1 MQKILLLLFSF
12 LMLQNVNGQTEKW
25 SMQFHLND
33 SVDAVFE
40 VLLEHS
46 DEGNMGLTIENG
58 GELIYLN
65 QIEGQEFPGFLF
77 PYFESKIEWNPADK
91 GDMAWKGWFV
101 KKGGKP
107 VYFDAQRMAN
117 VVLEEFWKD
126 SNSGEPISI
135 SEGPLLFRQKVTFE
149 PGTPDAY
156 QAIGLFQ
163 LYGGGKCTGTFLTE
177 TGDYRFLKG
186 TWDFNHIQ
194 MQCLDGAHLFCFTAD
209 VAHEEGAFYNGRF
222 YSGNTY
228 SEKWEG
234 EESADFELRDPEH
247 LVHLKKGH
255 EQEVFSF
262 QAMDLQGNMKIFGA
276 EDWKGKLSIIQLMGT
291 WCPNCT
297 DEGRVMAAMHK
308 KYEAKGLQII
318 PVAFERSD
326 DIAENKRMI
335 QKQMAQLNCGYE
347 AYVGRA
353 EGKGKE
359 RAQNVFPQ
367 LEKVM
372 AFPTMIV
379 VNSEGKVIHVH
390 TGFNGPATGAYHTK
404 EILQLEKLIQ
414 QGLPK

>member
-1 MQKILLLLFSF
+1 MKPKIFLFLSLF
-12 LMLQNVNGQTEKW
+12 ITIMGQAQTESWK
-25 SMQFHLND
+25 MKFHLND
-33 SVDAVFE
+33 TVDAVFD
-40 VLLEHS
+40 VILEHGES
-46 DEGNMGLTIENG
+46 TMGMTIENG
-58 GELIYLN
+58 GESIYLHS
-65 QIEGQEFPGFLF
+65 IEGQEYPGFLF
-77 PYFESKIEWNPADK
+77 PYFDTKIEWNPSDK
-91 GDMAWKGWFV
+91 GDMAWKGWFI

-107 VYFDAQRMAN
+107 VYFDAQRQTYVSA
-117 VVLEEFWKD
+117 EE
-126 SNSGEPISI
+126 EPMPNQLKQDLVI
-135 SEGPLLFRQKVTFE
+135 EKRQKVVFE
-149 PGTPDAY
+149 PGTPDEY
-156 QAIGLFQ
+156 NSIGLFH
-163 LYGGGKCTGTFLTE
+163 LYSNGKCTGTFLTE

-186 TWDFNHIQ
+186 TWDFYNIQ
-194 MQCLDGAHLFCFTAD
+194 MQCLDGAHLFCFTAE
-209 VAHEEGAFYNGRF
+209 VAHEEGSFYNGRF

-234 EESADFELRDPEH
+234 EDDMDFELRNSEE
-247 LVHLKKGH
+247 LVKLKSGR
-255 EQEVFSF
+255 EGEVFTF
-262 QAMDLQGNMKIFGA
+262 NAMDLQGNMKTFGA

-297 DEGRVMAAMHK
+297 DEGKLMAAMHK
-308 KYEAKGLQII
+308 KYNAKGLQII

-326 DIAENKRMI
+326 DIAENKKVI

-390 TGFNGPATGAYHTK
+390 TGFNGPATGEYHTR
-404 EILQLEKLIQ
+404 EVLQLEKVIQ
-414 QGLPK
+414 GGLPK

>member
-1 MQKILLLLFSF
+1 MKPKIFLFLSLF
-12 LMLQNVNGQTEKW
+12 MTIMGQAQTESWK
-25 SMQFHLND
+25 MKFHLND
-33 SVDAVFE
+33 TVDAVFD
-40 VLLEHS
+40 VLVEHGE
-46 DEGNMGLTIENG
+46 EGNMGMTIENG
-58 GELIYLN
+58 GELIYLHS
-65 QIEGQEFPGFLF
+65 IEGQEFPGFLF
-77 PYFESKIEWNPADK
+77 PYFDTKIEWNPADK
-91 GDMAWKGWFV
+91 GDMAWKGWFI

-107 VYFDAQRMAN
+107 VYFDAQRQPY
-117 VVLEEFWKD
+117 VGLEE
-126 SNSGEPISI
+126 EPMPNQLKQDLVI
-135 SEGPLLFRQKVTFE
+135 EKRQKVVFE
-149 PGTPDAY
+149 PRTPDEY
-156 QAIGLFQ
+156 NSIGLFH
-163 LYGGGKCTGTFLTE
+163 LYSNGMCTGTFLTE

-186 TWDFNHIQ
+186 TWSNNYIQ
-194 MQCLDGAHLFCFTAD
+194 LQCLDGAHLFCFTAD

-234 EESADFELRDPEH
+234 EDDVDFELRNSEE
-247 LVHLKKGH
+247 LVKLKSGR
-255 EQEVFSF
+255 EGEVFTF
-262 QAMDLQGNMKIFGA
+262 NVMDMQGNMKTFGA
-276 EDWKGKLSIIQLMGT
+276 EDWKGKLSIVQLMGT

-297 DEGRVMAAMHK
+297 DEGKVMAAMHK
-308 KYEAKGLQII
+308 KYNAKGLQII

-326 DIAENKRMI
+326 DIAENKKVI

-390 TGFNGPATGAYHTK
+390 TGFNGPATGKYHTK
-404 EILQLEKLIQ
+404 EVMQLEKLIQ
-414 QGLPK
+414 QSLPK

>member
-1 MQKILLLLFSF
+1 MKPKIFLFLSLF
-12 LMLQNVNGQTEKW
+12 ITIMGQAQTESWK
-25 SMQFHLND
+25 MKFHLND
-33 SVDAVFE
+33 TVDAVFD
-40 VLLEHS
+40 VILEHGES
-46 DEGNMGLTIENG
+46 TMGMTIENG
-58 GELIYLN
+58 GESIYLHS
-65 QIEGQEFPGFLF
+65 IEGQEFPGFLF
-77 PYFESKIEWNPADK
+77 PYFDTKIEWNPADK
-91 GDMAWKGWFV
+91 GDMAWKGWFI

-107 VYFDAQRMAN
+107 IYFDAQRQPY
-117 VVLEEFWKD
+117 VGLEE
-126 SNSGEPISI
+126 EPMPNQLKQDLVI
-135 SEGPLLFRQKVTFE
+135 EKRQKVVFE
-149 PGTPDAY
+149 PGTPDEY
-156 QAIGLFQ
+156 NSIGLFH
-163 LYGGGKCTGTFLTE
+163 LYSNGMCTGTFLTE

-186 TWDFNHIQ
+186 TWDFYNIQ

-209 VAHEEGAFYNGRF
+209 VAHEEGTFYNGRF

-234 EESADFELRDPEH
+234 VDDMEFELRNSEE
-247 LVHLKKGH
+247 LVKLKSGR
-255 EQEVFSF
+255 EGEVFTF
-262 QAMDLQGNMKIFGA
+262 NAMDLQGNMKTFGA

-297 DEGRVMAAMHK
+297 DEGKLMAAMHK
-308 KYEAKGLQII
+308 KYNAKGLQII

-326 DIAENKRMI
+326 DIAENKKVI

-390 TGFNGPATGAYHTK
+390 TGFNGPATGEYHTR
-404 EILQLEKLIQ
+404 EVMQLEKVIQ
-414 QGLPK
+414 GGLPK

>member
-1 MQKILLLLFSF
+1 MKPKIFLFLSLF
-12 LMLQNVNGQTEKW
+12 ITIMGQAQTESWK
-25 SMQFHLND
+25 MKFHLND
-33 SVDAVFE
+33 TVDAVFD
-40 VLLEHS
+40 VILEHGES
-46 DEGNMGLTIENG
+46 TMGMTIENG
-58 GELIYLN
+58 GESIYLHS
-65 QIEGQEFPGFLF
+65 IEGQEFPGFLF
-77 PYFESKIEWNPADK
+77 PYFDTKIEWNPADK
-91 GDMAWKGWFV
+91 GDMAWKGWFI

-117 VVLEEFWKD
+117 VALDEFWKD
-126 SNSGEPISI
+126 SNSGEPIS
-135 SEGPLLFRQKVTFE
+135 EGTLHFRQKVTFE
-149 PGTPDAY
+149 PGTPDEY

-163 LYGGGKCTGTFLTE
+163 LYPTEKCTGTFLTE

-186 TWDFNHIQ
+186 TWSNNHIQ
-194 MQCLDGAHLFCFTAD
+194 LQCLDGAHLFCFTAD

-234 EESADFELRDPEH
+234 EENVDFELRDPEH
-247 LVHLKKGH
+247 LVHLKKGR
-255 EQEVFSF
+255 ENEVFSF
-262 QAMDLQGNMKIFGA
+262 QAMDLQGNMKTFGA

-297 DEGRVMAAMHK
+297 DEGKLMAAMHK
-308 KYEAKGLQII
+308 KYNAKGLQII

-326 DIAENKRMI
+326 DIAENKKVI
-335 QKQMAQLNCGYE
+335 QKQLAQLNCGYE

-390 TGFNGPATGAYHTK
+390 TGFNGPATGEYHTR
-404 EILQLEKLIQ
+404 EVLQLEKVIQ
-414 QGLPK
+414 GGLPK